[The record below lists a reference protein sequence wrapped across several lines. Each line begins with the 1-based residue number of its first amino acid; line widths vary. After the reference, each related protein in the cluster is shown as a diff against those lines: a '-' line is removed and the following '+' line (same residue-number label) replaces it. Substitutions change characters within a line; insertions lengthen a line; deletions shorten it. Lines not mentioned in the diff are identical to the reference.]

1 MKNRKVHK
9 KNPENSSKYFYLF
22 LLHLSSTHFS
32 YKMSTQHLPTNNPS
46 FTVHLILP
54 TQNSCQSQIKVL
66 KCQILSMHQQWV
78 SEQFSRPNGSALY
91 NCMYSMEISSK
102 GMPTSITTLDS
113 TNPYVD
119 SQQASPINSINSLSH
134 LPAMVLSMVAGM
146 QRPYWLDT
154 WVLGSKLRSPRY
166 TTNAVNHWAISP
178 DCIYT
183 LKSISN
189 INAWVMLVTSWTIVL
204 FFQLLYK
211 WNWNV

>member
-119 SQQASPINSINSLSH
+119 SQNLSWVIGQLTYYWHFYINS
-134 LPAMVLSMVAGM
+134 
-146 QRPYWLDT
+146 QT
-154 WVLGSKLRSPRY
+154 SPNLTRQ
-166 TTNAVNHWAISP
+166 
-178 DCIYT
+178 T
-183 LKSISN
+183 LVPFYI
-189 INAWVMLVTSWTIVL
+189 WTVKEN
-204 FFQLLYK
+204 F
-211 WNWNV
+211 